1 MRSET
6 ESFVGRYADGRSAAS
21 RSVEVRLRSYGL
33 EVSEVGGKARRIWP
47 YVALASATPIV
58 KHAPDAL
65 LTFAPESALELKK
78 TSNAEAGATLFVADP
93 RFVAQLTGRAPH
105 LSAGRSRWR
114 YAVPGL
120 IVSAVILATGL
131 TIWAANLSPSR
142 AIAMLVPQAV
152 WTSTGEGVFRNL
164 TGGRALCSTDAGRQA
179 LDRMMAKLSTA
190 AGTDAPFDVRVVD
203 WSLLN
208 AFALPGRRI
217 VLTRALIEGVDS
229 AEELAGVVAHEMGHG
244 LELHPEASVVRVLGL
259 SAGLK
264 ILLSGGGDTIANVG
278 LLLAQL
284 RYTRDAERSADA
296 QAVEILRRA
305 NVSAQALATFFR
317 KLERREGAGKSS
329 SGLGAEILRT
339 HPSIAER
346 VETITQI
353 PVYPTQPLLSD
364 ADFKAL
370 KVICRK

>member
-1 MRSET
+1 MPSEHD
-6 ESFVGRYADGRSAAS
+6 SFVGRYGDGRSAAS

-33 EVSEVGGKARRIWP
+33 EVSEVDGKARRIWP
-47 YVALASATPIV
+47 YDALTSGTPIV

-78 TSNAEAGATLFVADP
+78 ASNVEAGATLFVADP
-93 RFVAQLTGRAPH
+93 RFVEQLTLRAPH

-114 YAVPGL
+114 YAIPGL
-120 IVSAVILATGL
+120 IGSAAILAAAL
-131 TIWAANLSPSR
+131 IIWLADLSPSR
-142 AIAMLVPQAV
+142 AVAMVVPQAV
-152 WTSTGEGVFRNL
+152 WTSTGESVFRSL
-164 TGGRALCSTDAGRQA
+164 TQDKATCSTDAGRQA

-203 WSLLN
+203 WALLN

-217 VLTRALIEGVDS
+217 VLTRALLEAVGS

-264 ILLSGGGDTIANVG
+264 ILLSGGGDSIANVG

-296 QAVEILRRA
+296 QAVAILRQA
-305 NVSAQALATFFR
+305 KISAQALATFFR
-317 KLERREGAGKSS
+317 KLERRDGAGKSS
-329 SGLGAEILRT
+329 GVLGAEILRT

-346 VETITQI
+346 VDTIAQI
-353 PVYPTQPLLSD
+353 PSYPTEPLLTD
-364 ADFKAL
+364 AQFQSLKA
-370 KVICRK
+370 ICRK

>member
-1 MRSET
+1 MPSDP
-6 ESFVGRYADGRSAAS
+6 ESFVGRYGDGRSAAS
-21 RSVEVRLRSYGL
+21 RPVEVFVGPQGL
-33 EVSEVGGKARRIWP
+33 EIVEADGSGRRTWAFD
-47 YVALASATPIV
+47 ALTSGSPIV
-58 KHAPDAL
+58 KRARDVLVTFSPAPDA
-65 LTFAPESALELKK
+65 APGPSS
-78 TSNAEAGATLFVADP
+78 TTEAGATLFVADP
-93 RFVAQLTGRAPH
+93 RFVEQLTLRAPH

-152 WTSTGEGVFRNL
+152 WTSTGEGVFQNL
-164 TGGRALCSTDAGRQA
+164 TVGRALCSTDAGRQA

-190 AGTDAPFDVRVVD
+190 AGTHAPFDVRVVD

-217 VLTRALIEGVDS
+217 VLTRALIEAVGS
-229 AEELAGVVAHEMGHG
+229 SEELAGVVAHEMGHG

-296 QAVEILRRA
+296 QAVAILRQA
-305 NVSAQALATFFR
+305 KISAQALGTFFQ
-317 KLERREGAGKSS
+317 KLERLDGERKSS
-329 SGLGAEILRT
+329 SVLGAEILRT

-346 VETITQI
+346 VDTIKQI
-353 PVYPTQPLLSD
+353 PPYPTEPLLTD
-364 ADFKAL
+364 AEFQSLKA
-370 KVICRK
+370 ICRK

>member
-1 MRSET
+1 MLSDT
-6 ESFVGRYADGRSAAS
+6 ESFVGRYGDGRSAAS
-21 RSVEVRLRSYGL
+21 RHVEVFVGPQGL
-33 EVSEVGGKARRIWP
+33 EIIEADGSGRRIWA
-47 YVALASATPIV
+47 YDALASGSPIA
-58 KHAPDAL
+58 KHAPDVL
-65 LTFAPESALELKK
+65 VTFSPVPDAAADPSP
-78 TSNAEAGATLFVADP
+78 TTEAGATLFVADP
-93 RFVAQLTGRAPH
+93 RFVAQLTQRAPH
-105 LSAGRSRWR
+105 LTAGRSRWR
-114 YAVPGL
+114 YAIPGL
-120 IVSAVILATGL
+120 IGSAAILAAAL
-131 TIWAANLSPSR
+131 IIWLADLSPSR
-142 AIAMLVPQAV
+142 TIAMVVPQAV
-152 WTSTGEGVFRNL
+152 WTSTGESVFQNL
-164 TGGRALCSTDAGRQA
+164 TQGKAICATDAGRQA

-217 VLTRALIEGVDS
+217 ILTRALLEAVGS

-296 QAVEILRRA
+296 HAVAILRRA
-305 NVSAQALATFFR
+305 NISAQALAMFFQ
-317 KLERREGAGKSS
+317 KLKGLEGGAKSS
-329 SGLGAEILRT
+329 GVLGAEILRT

-346 VETITQI
+346 VETIAKI
-353 PVYPTQPLLSD
+353 PSYPTEPLLTD
-364 ADFKAL
+364 AQFQSL